1 MDQLRIL
8 IEGSGRHIHLS
19 REDLDV
25 LFGAGFELEKKKD
38 LSQPGQYATN
48 QKVEVVGPKGSM
60 KGISILGPCRKE
72 SQVEISFTDA
82 RTLGLNPQIRESG
95 DLAGTDGCTLIGP
108 AGKVE
113 LKQGVIAAKRHI
125 HLTPETA
132 EQYGIADKEV
142 VQVRVEGPRAMVMD
156 EVVARVSPS
165 YADAMH
171 IDYDELNAA
180 ALFGTVY
187 GTVIKK

>member
-19 REDLDV
+19 QADLDV
-25 LFGAGFELEKKKD
+25 LFGTGFALEVKKE
-38 LSQPGQYATN
+38 LSQPGQFASN
-48 QKVEVVGPKGSM
+48 QKVELVGPKGAL
-60 KGISILGPCRKE
+60 KGVSILGPCRKE
-72 SQVEISFTDA
+72 SQVEISFSDA
-82 RTLGLNPQIRESG
+82 RMLGMAPQIRESG
-95 DLAGTDGCTLIGP
+95 DLADTDGCKLIGP
-108 AGKVE
+108 AGE
-113 LKQGVIAAKRHI
+113 LELTRGVIVAKRHL

-132 EQYGIADKEV
+132 KQYGIKDREI

-156 EVVARVSPS
+156 EVVARVSEG

-180 ALFGTVY
+180 ALFGTAY
-187 GTVIKK
+187 GTVLSK

>member
-1 MDQLRIL
+1 MEPLRIL
-8 IEGSGRHIHLS
+8 IEGSGRHIHVS

-25 LFGAGFELEKKKD
+25 LFGKGFELEKKKD

-48 QKVEVVGPKGSM
+48 QKVEVVGPKGSI

-82 RTLGLNPQIRESG
+82 RTLGMTPQIRESG
-95 DLAGTDGCTLIGP
+95 DLAGTDGCTLVGP
-108 AGKVE
+108 AGQVE
-113 LKQGVIAAKRHI
+113 LKRGVIVAKRHV

-132 EQYGIADKEV
+132 ERYGIADKEV

-180 ALFGTVY
+180 ALFGQVY
-187 GTVIKK
+187 GIVLKK